1 MQIHNFKLAEK
12 SFYFITLFII
22 IWVGM
27 RLSDAPMERDEGEY
41 AYAGWQILRGGLPYL
56 DFYNMKSPVT
66 YFFYALIFKCF
77 GVSIYAVRL
86 TVLVF
91 NILSSFFIIKIA
103 KNLLGEE
110 SSWLAGGV
118 FLFLCMNFGA
128 QGFIANTEHFVVFLR
143 CWVYGC

>member
-41 AYAGWQILRGGLPYL
+41 AYAGWQILRLGLPYV
-56 DFYNMKSPVT
+56 DFYDMKFSGT

-86 TVLVF
+86 TVLV
-91 NILSSFFIIKIA
+91 
-103 KNLLGEE
+103 
-110 SSWLAGGV
+110 
-118 FLFLCMNFGA
+118 
-128 QGFIANTEHFVVFLR
+128 LR
-143 CWVYGC
+143 NETLIRYSI